1 MKYEIIDAIREHYK
15 DDESTVVD
23 CLSWLS
29 TGNLLELVEVARDEL
44 ISMVLIVVIS
54 YKYLLIENTILK
66 QMSLCDLKK
75 EPKCAVLIVILIKE

>member
-1 MKYEIIDAIREHYK
+1 MKNEIIDAIREHYK

-44 ISMVLIVVIS
+44 ISMNYCPYCGNKLQVFT
-54 YKYLLIENTILK
+54 YGK
-66 QMSLCDLKK
+66 
-75 EPKCAVLIVILIKE
+75 IKEF

>member
-15 DDESTVVD
+15 DDESMAVD

-44 ISMVLIVVIS
+44 ISMNYCPYCGSKLQIFTYREYHPEVD
-54 YKYLLIENTILK
+54 EPMQFEERAEMCCPN
-66 QMSLCDLKK
+66 CDFN
-75 EPKCAVLIVILIKE
+75 